1 MIDDELN
8 GLFNQLI
15 ESSEREYYGL
25 KGITEKYINNKE
37 TDVSKIEHLLDELL
51 DSYMNVEEAKES
63 FFKLCNYLDSIDKE
77 SADSYRKFFE
87 DEYSEN
93 EDFDDGF

>member
-1 MIDDELN
+1 MIDDELK
-8 GLFNQLI
+8 GLFEQLI

-51 DSYMNVEEAKES
+51 DAYMNVEEAKES
-63 FFKLCNYLDSIDKE
+63 FFNLCDYLDSVDNE

-87 DEYSEN
+87 EQYS
-93 EDFDDGF
+93 